1 MEIVANLHYSS
12 QNLKFMD
19 SFVLHN
25 VWLIPCYPIVG
36 AVLAIPWLI
45 GWSGEIGTRPAG
57 YVNILMAI
65 IAFIH
70 ALLALSIGWD
80 LPSQEIS
87 YTWLHTNSL
96 DINFPIEI
104 STITLTAV
112 AVVTGINL
120 ISQIYAVGYLETDW
134 GWARFFA
141 LMNCFGAGICGL
153 VLSNSLFF
161 SYVFLELLT
170 LATYLLVGFWFA
182 QPLVITGARDAFWT
196 KRVGDII
203 LLMGVIAIYPLAGTW
218 NFTELATWAQTAKLD
233 PTTATLLGLSLS
245 AGPLGKCAQIP
256 FQSWLDEAME
266 APVPAT
272 VLRNSVVVGA
282 GAFVLIKLAPVIS
295 LSPIVL
301 NSLVLLGVATSICCS
316 LIAIAQIDMKRV
328 ISYALSAYIG
338 LVFIAVGT
346 QNLNSAQFILFN
358 ESFGMALLYMST
370 GSIIWTNITQDLT
383 QLGGLWSRRPFT
395 ALSILVAIGS
405 FIAMPPLA
413 GFWGFLQL
421 VESLWV
427 EQPWLVGVILIVN
440 TLTAFSLTR
449 LFCRIFLGS
458 SQPMAQRS
466 PEPFW
471 LISLPVISLAIFVCH
486 LPAMLW
492 NFGAIPSWED
502 LNMQLAP
509 LLLWSSAIG
518 VSISGLI
525 YGIDTVPK
533 PIKLPIPLV
542 QNFFAYDLYVQK
554 FYQLTIVFVVAISA
568 RVINWLDRYVVDGL
582 VNLVGIG
589 TLFSGQALKY
599 TTSGQSQLYI
609 LLAFSGV
616 VLLGLLMGL
625 FVQG

>member
-1 MEIVANLHYSS
+1 
-12 QNLKFMD
+12 MD
-19 SFVLHN
+19 HFFLHN
-25 VWLIPCYPIVG
+25 IWLIQCYPLIG
-36 AVLAIPWLI
+36 AVLAILLSLA
-45 GWSGEIGTRPAG
+45 SGQVGTRPAG
-57 YVNILMAI
+57 YLNILMAGV
-65 IAFIH
+65 AFVH
-70 ALLALSIGWD
+70 AVLALAIGWE
-80 LPSQEIS
+80 LPAQEIS
-87 YTWLHTNSL
+87 YSWLHTNTL
-96 DINFPIEI
+96 DINFPIAI

-112 AVVTGINL
+112 AVVTGINV
-120 ISQIYAVGYLETDW
+120 ISQIYAVGYLEMDW
-134 GWARFFA
+134 GWARFFS

-203 LLMGVIAIYPLAGTW
+203 LLMGVIAVYPLAGTW
-218 NFTELATWAQTAKLD
+218 NFTELATWSQTASLD
-233 PTTATLLGLSLS
+233 PSVATLLGLALI

-272 VLRNSVVVGA
+272 VLRNAVVVGA
-282 GAFVLIKLAPVIS
+282 GAFVLVKLAPVIS

-301 NSLVLLGVATSICCS
+301 NSLVILGVGTSICCS
-316 LIAIAQIDMKRV
+316 LIAIAQIDIKRV

-346 QNLNSAQFILFN
+346 QNLDSAQFILFN
-358 ESFGMALLYMST
+358 ESFGMALLYMSA

-383 QLGGLWSRRPFT
+383 QLGGLWSTRPLT
-395 ALSILVAIGS
+395 AASMLVAIGS
-405 FIAMPPLA
+405 FIALPPLG

-421 VESLWV
+421 IQSLWV

-440 TLTAFSLTR
+440 ALTAFSLTR
-449 LFCRIFLGS
+449 LFCRIFLGTP
-458 SQPMAQRS
+458 QPMAQRS

-471 LISLPVISLAIFVCH
+471 LISLPVISLAALICH
-486 LPAMLW
+486 IPIILW
-492 NFGAIPSWED
+492 RAGALIDSID
-502 LNMQLAP
+502 LDLQLAP
-509 LLLWSSAIG
+509 LLLWSSVLGIG
-518 VSISGLI
+518 SSGLI
-525 YGIDTVPK
+525 YGIDTIAK
-533 PIKLPIPLV
+533 PIKLPVPLV
-542 QNFFAYDLYVQK
+542 QNFFAYDFYIQR
-554 FYQLTIVFVVAISA
+554 FYQLTIVLLVAISA
-568 RVINWLDRYVVDGL
+568 RVINWFDRYIVDGL

-609 LLAFSGV
+609 LLGFSGV

-625 FVQG
+625 LV

>member
-1 MEIVANLHYSS
+1 MTI
-12 QNLKFMD
+12 QIID
-19 SFVLHN
+19 N
-25 VWLIPCYPIVG
+25 VWLIPCYPLIG
-36 AVLAIPWLI
+36 AILASPWFL
-45 GWSGEIGTRPAG
+45 GWSGQLGTRPAG
-57 YVNILMAI
+57 YVNILMAGV
-65 IAFIH
+65 AFIH
-70 ALLALSIGWD
+70 AILALVVGWD
-80 LPSQEIS
+80 LPEREIS
-87 YTWLHTNSL
+87 YSWLHTSTL

-104 STITLTAV
+104 SVVTLTAV

-120 ISQIYAVGYLETDW
+120 LSQIYAVGYMEMDW
-134 GWARFFA
+134 GWARFFS

-153 VLSNSLFF
+153 VLTNSLFF
-161 SYVFLELLT
+161 SYVFLEFLT

-218 NFTELATWAQTAKLD
+218 NFSELATWAQTAQLD
-233 PTTATLLGLSLS
+233 PTVAMLLGLSLS

-272 VLRNSVVVGA
+272 VLRNAVVVGA

-301 NSLVLLGVATSICCS
+301 NALVLLGVATSICCS

-328 ISYALSAYIG
+328 ISYSLSAYIG

-346 QNLNSAQFILFN
+346 QNLDSAKFILFN

-370 GSIIWTNITQDLT
+370 GAIIWTNITQDIT

-395 ALSILVAIGS
+395 GGAVLIAGVSFFAL
-405 FIAMPPLA
+405 PPFG

-421 VESLWV
+421 VQSLWV

-440 TLTAFSLTR
+440 TATAFSLTR
-449 LFCRIFLGS
+449 LFCRIFLGKS
-458 SQPMAQRS
+458 KPMAERTV
-466 PEPFW
+466 EPFW
-471 LISLPVISLAIFVCH
+471 LISLPTIFLAIFVCH
-486 LPAMLW
+486 LPIILRDLGMLPEW
-492 NFGAIPSWED
+492 GDVS
-502 LNMQLAP
+502 LMLAP
-509 LLLWSSAIG
+509 LLIWS
-518 VSISGLI
+518 SISGMTIAALI
-525 YGIDTVPK
+525 YGSGNAK
-533 PIKLPIPLV
+533 PVKLPVPLV
-542 QNFFAYDLYVQK
+542 QNFFAYDLYVQR
-554 FYQLTIVFVVAISA
+554 FYQVTIVLLVAVSA
-568 RVINWLDRYVVDGL
+568 RVVNWFDRYVVDGL
-582 VNLVGIG
+582 VNVIGIG

-609 LLAFSGV
+609 LLAFSGI

-625 FVQG
+625 FV

>member
-1 MEIVANLHYSS
+1 MDYFFLHTA
-12 QNLKFMD
+12 
-19 SFVLHN
+19 
-25 VWLIPCYPIVG
+25 WLIQCYPLIG
-36 AVLAIPWLI
+36 ATLAILLSLA
-45 GWSGEIGTRPAG
+45 SGRVGTRPAG
-57 YVNILMAI
+57 YINILMAGV
-65 IAFIH
+65 AFIH
-70 ALLALSIGWD
+70 AILALATGWN
-80 LPSQEIS
+80 LPDREIS
-87 YTWLHTNSL
+87 YSWLHTNTL
-96 DINFPIEI
+96 DIDFPIEI

-134 GWARFFA
+134 GWARFFS

-153 VLSNSLFF
+153 VFSNSLFF

-218 NFTELATWAQTAKLD
+218 NFTELATWSQTADLD
-233 PTTATLLGLSLS
+233 PTAATWLGLALS

-272 VLRNSVVVGA
+272 VLRNAVVVGA

-301 NSLVLLGVATSICCS
+301 NALVILGVGTSICCS

-338 LVFIAVGT
+338 MVFIAVGT
-346 QNLNSAQFILFN
+346 QNLDSAQFILFN
-358 ESFGMALLYMST
+358 ESFGMALLYMSA

-383 QLGGLWSRRPFT
+383 QLGGLWASRPLT
-395 ALSILVAIGS
+395 ALSMLVAIGS
-405 FIAMPPLA
+405 FIALPPLG
-413 GFWGFLQL
+413 GFWGLLQL
-421 VESLWV
+421 VQSLWV

-440 TLTAFSLTR
+440 ALTAFSLTR
-449 LFCRIFLGS
+449 LFCRIFLGTA
-458 SQPMAQRS
+458 QPMAQRS

-471 LISLPVISLAIFVCH
+471 LISLPVITLAVFICH
-486 LPAMLW
+486 IPMILW
-492 NFGAIPSWED
+492 RAGALSD
-502 LNMQLAP
+502 LTELDLQLAP
-509 LLLWSSAIG
+509 LLLWSSVLGIG
-518 VSISGLI
+518 SSGLI
-525 YGIDTVPK
+525 YGMDTIAK
-533 PIKLPIPLV
+533 PIKLPVPLV
-542 QNFFAYDLYVQK
+542 QNFFAYNLYIQR
-554 FYQLTIVFVVAISA
+554 FYQLTIVLLVAVSA
-568 RVINWLDRYVVDGL
+568 RVTNWFDRYVVDGL

-609 LLAFSGV
+609 LLGFAGV
-616 VLLGLLMGL
+616 VLLGLMMGL
-625 FVQG
+625 LL

>member
-1 MEIVANLHYSS
+1 MHDL
-12 QNLKFMD
+12 
-19 SFVLHN
+19 VLDTA
-25 VWLIPCYPIVG
+25 WLIPCYPIVG
-36 AVLAIPWLI
+36 AILASPWSL
-45 GWSGEIGTRPAG
+45 GWSGQLGTRPAG
-57 YVNILMAI
+57 YLNILMAGV
-65 IAFIH
+65 AFIH
-70 ALLALSIGWD
+70 ALLALITGWN
-80 LPSQEIS
+80 LPAEETIYS
-87 YTWLHTNSL
+87 WLHTNTL

-104 STITLTAV
+104 STTSLTAV

-120 ISQIYAVGYLETDW
+120 ISQIYAVGYLEMDW
-134 GWARFFA
+134 SWARFFS
-141 LMNCFGAGICGL
+141 LMNCFGAGICGV

-203 LLMGVIAIYPLAGTW
+203 LLMGVLAIYPLAGTW
-218 NFTELATWAQTAKLD
+218 NFTELAIWAQTADLD
-233 PTTATLLGLSLS
+233 PTAATLLGLALI

-272 VLRNSVVVGA
+272 VLRNAVVVGA

-295 LSPIVL
+295 LSPVVL
-301 NSLVLLGVATSICCS
+301 SSLTILGIATSICCS
-316 LIAIAQIDMKRV
+316 LIAIAQVDMKRV

-346 QNLNSAQFILFN
+346 QNLDSAKFILFN

-395 ALSILVAIGS
+395 ALSVFVAGVS
-405 FIAMPPLA
+405 FIALPPFG

-421 VESLWV
+421 VQSLWV

-440 TLTAFSLTR
+440 TATTFSLTR
-449 LFCRIFLGS
+449 LFCRIFLGKA
-458 SQPMAQRS
+458 QPMAERS
-466 PEPFW
+466 VEPFW
-471 LISLPVISLAIFVCH
+471 LISLPTISLAVFICH
-486 LPAMLW
+486 LPIILGDLGML
-492 NFGAIPSWED
+492 PSWGD
-502 LNMQLAP
+502 VNSLLAP
-509 LLLWSSAIG
+509 LLVWSS
-518 VSISGLI
+518 VSGLAMSGLI
-525 YGIDTVPK
+525 YGIGEVIEPV
-533 PIKLPIPLV
+533 KLPIPLV
-542 QNFFAYDLYVQK
+542 QNFFAYDLYVQR
-554 FYQLTIVFVVAISA
+554 FYQLTIVLLVAVSA
-568 RVINWLDRYVVDGL
+568 RVVNWFDRYVVDGV

-589 TLFSGQALKY
+589 TLFGGQALKY
-599 TTSGQSQLYI
+599 STSGQSQLYM
-609 LLAFSGV
+609 LLGFSGV

-625 FVQG
+625 FV

>member
-1 MEIVANLHYSS
+1 
-12 QNLKFMD
+12 MD
-19 SFVLHN
+19 YFFLDN
-25 VWLIPCYPIVG
+25 IWLIQCYPLIG
-36 AVLAIPWLI
+36 AVLAILLPLA
-45 GWSGEIGTRPAG
+45 SGQVGTRPAG
-57 YVNILMAI
+57 YINILMAGV
-65 IAFIH
+65 AFIH
-70 ALLALSIGWD
+70 AVLALATGWE
-80 LPSQEIS
+80 LPAREIS
-87 YTWLHTNSL
+87 YSWLHTNTL
-96 DINFPIEI
+96 DIDFPIEI

-112 AVVTGINL
+112 TVVTGINV

-134 GWARFFA
+134 GWARFFS

-203 LLMGVIAIYPLAGTW
+203 LLMGVIAVYPLAGTW
-218 NFTELATWAQTAKLD
+218 NFTELATWSQTANVD
-233 PTTATLLGLSLS
+233 PSVATLLGLALI

-272 VLRNSVVVGA
+272 VLRNAVVVGA
-282 GAFVLIKLAPVIS
+282 GAFVLVKLAPVIS
-295 LSPIVL
+295 LSSIVL
-301 NSLVLLGVATSICCS
+301 NSLVLLGVGTSICCS

-346 QNLNSAQFILFN
+346 QNLDSAQFILFN
-358 ESFGMALLYMST
+358 ESFGMALLYMSV

-383 QLGGLWSRRPFT
+383 QLGGLWASRPLT
-395 ALSILVAIGS
+395 ALSMLVAIGS
-405 FIAMPPLA
+405 FIALPPLG

-421 VESLWV
+421 VQSLWV

-440 TLTAFSLTR
+440 ALTAFSLTR
-449 LFCRIFLGS
+449 LFCRIFLGKA
-458 SQPMAQRS
+458 QPMAQRS

-471 LISLPVISLAIFVCH
+471 LISLPVITLAVFICH
-486 LPAMLW
+486 VPTILW
-492 NFGAIPSWED
+492 KAGALADSIELD
-502 LNMQLAP
+502 LQLAP
-509 LLLWSSAIG
+509 LLLWSSILGIG
-518 VSISGLI
+518 SSGLI
-525 YGIDTVPK
+525 YGIDTIAK
-533 PIKLPIPLV
+533 PIKLPVPLV
-542 QNFFAYDLYVQK
+542 QNFFAYDFYIQR
-554 FYQLTIVFVVAISA
+554 FYQLTIVLVVAISA
-568 RVINWLDRYVVDGL
+568 RVINWFDRYIVDGL

-616 VLLGLLMGL
+616 VLLGLMMGL
-625 FVQG
+625 LV

>member
-1 MEIVANLHYSS
+1 MHYLLHTA
-12 QNLKFMD
+12 
-19 SFVLHN
+19 
-25 VWLIPCYPIVG
+25 WLIPCYPLIG
-36 AVLAIPWLI
+36 AVLAIPWSL
-45 GWSGEIGTRPAG
+45 GWAGQLGTRPAG
-57 YVNILMAI
+57 YINILMAG

-70 ALLALSIGWD
+70 ALLALVSGWD
-80 LPSQEIS
+80 VPTQELS
-87 YTWLHTNSL
+87 YSWLHTNTL

-112 AVVTGINL
+112 TVVSGINL
-120 ISQIYAVGYLETDW
+120 ISQIYAVGYLEMDW
-134 GWARFFA
+134 GWARFFS

-203 LLMGVIAIYPLAGTW
+203 LLMGVIAIYPVAGTW
-218 NFTELATWAQTAKLD
+218 NFTELARWSQTAQLD
-233 PTTATLLGLSLS
+233 PTVATLLGIALS

-272 VLRNSVVVGA
+272 VLRNAVVVGA

-295 LSPIVL
+295 LSPFVL
-301 NSLVLLGVATSICCS
+301 NLLVLLGVATAICCS
-316 LIAIAQIDMKRV
+316 LIAIAQVDMKRV

-346 QNLNSAQFILFN
+346 QNLDSAKFILFN
-358 ESFGMALLYMST
+358 ESFGMALLYMSI

-395 ALSILVAIGS
+395 ALSLLVAIIS
-405 FIAMPPLA
+405 FVAIPPFG

-421 VESLWV
+421 IQSLWV

-440 TLTAFSLTR
+440 TLTTFSLTR
-449 LFCRIFLGS
+449 LFCRIFLGKA
-458 SQPMAQRS
+458 QPMAERS
-466 PEPFW
+466 VEPFW
-471 LISLPVISLAIFVCH
+471 LISLPVIVSAVFICH
-486 LPAMLW
+486 LPIILGNLGML
-492 NFGAIPSWED
+492 PSWGE
-502 LNMQLAP
+502 LNLILAP
-509 LLLWSSAIG
+509 LLVWS
-518 VSISGLI
+518 SISGLATGGLI
-525 YGIDTVPK
+525 YGLNIIPK
-533 PIKLPIPLV
+533 PIELPLPTV
-542 QNFFAYDLYVQK
+542 QQFFAYDFYVQR
-554 FYQLTIVFVVAISA
+554 FYQLTIVLLVATSA
-568 RVINWLDRYVVDGL
+568 RVINWFDRYIVDGF
-582 VNLVGIG
+582 VNLVGIS

-609 LLAFSGV
+609 LLAFSG
-616 VLLGLLMGL
+616 LILMGLLMGL
-625 FVQG
+625 LV